1 MATSFD
7 SSAQTF
13 YVEGFNTIIDAS
25 LAIIYDGSINQ
36 LFNAD
41 VDASF
46 SVPLNVIKNLIRY
59 SSDAYDINDS
69 VGEDIRYKVCYDAS
83 NSQYSEDVSNNT
95 VLGTNFTNVLCYQST
110 CSPQDYVF
118 HNNTAGAYDR
128 TVAADFIRFIA
139 YRLFN
144 TAMGVDL
151 FVNESTVKNNLNTTA
166 VHAFFNVLKS
176 LDELR
181 DSSNNAYLDASF
193 CVNILGSNVLIN
205 AGQPLYDASGNPYN
219 ISNYNFIHPAYS
231 IIKQMIA
238 KTPERFYD
246 MSANKIS
253 GTETD
258 LSDNSVE
265 SNPPIYMA
273 PFRSGDKLYFMLA
286 IKAASGQ
293 GSVVATTSGPAI
305 NLTTAATNVPGTGY
319 VLIQNTRYY
328 KILINIH

>member
-25 LAIIYDGSINQ
+25 LATIYDGSINQ

-46 SVPLNVIKNLIRY
+46 SVPLNVMKNLIRY
-59 SSDAYDINDS
+59 SSDAYDINDL
-69 VGEDIRYKVCYDAS
+69 VNQDIRYKVCYDAS
-83 NSQYSEDVSNNT
+83 NSQYSIDVSNNT
-95 VLGTNFTNVLCYQST
+95 VLGTNFTNVLCYKT
-110 CSPQDYVF
+110 EATPPDYVYT
-118 HNNTAGAYDR
+118 NNTASAYDR

-151 FVNESTVKNNLNTTA
+151 FVNESTVKNNLNTSS
-166 VHAFFNVLKS
+166 VNGFFNVLKS
-176 LDELR
+176 LDLLR

-193 CVNILGSNVLIN
+193 CVNISGTHIPIN
-205 AGQPLYDASGNPYN
+205 ANYPLYDASGNPYN
-219 ISNYNFIHPAYS
+219 TSTLNFIHPAYS

-265 SNPPIYMA
+265 PNPPIYMA
-273 PFRSGDKLYFMLA
+273 PFRSGDKLYFMLV
-286 IKAASGQ
+286 IKAANGQ
-293 GSVVATTSGPAI
+293 NTIVQTTAGPTI
-305 NLTTAATNVPGTGY
+305 NFTTAATNVPGTGY
-319 VLIQNTRYY
+319 TLIQNARYY
-328 KILINIH
+328 KILINIV